1 MPPMGRLKV
10 KVNPAAIWSPVA
22 ALSRKLTTHLT
33 SLYAIVFFTRFLLSR
48 RTPAEALCRKK
59 LMYAYKKSLTAI
71 KLYLTKER
79 EMKLTSILFRNARQP
94 QNENK
99 VPFKAIL
106 PLKLRDFVSSKGQK
120 NAETQ
125 GCLHEMTLLLR
136 CLEENDPENKRCIPQ
151 LNALNQCYK
160 TYGDSTKHGGVRK
173 RASVKEQSVPVP
185 NSKNLTHK
193 QITHLLRRYPTV

>member
-59 LMYAYKKSLTAI
+59 LI
-71 KLYLTKER
+71 ER